1 MLLGASVN
9 PSERWT
15 LAVFSQY
22 NHKLNQYQRTTLAGR
37 FNPSPYRLLNGS
49 YRIQKPLTVGDRGS
63 EQIDLGWQWPV
74 NDLWGDWGQNLGP
87 GRGQGGGR
95 LYSVGRLNYSATDRR
110 LVDAVL
116 GFEYD
121 GCCWIS
127 RAVVQQTFSASSRT
141 NTQIMF
147 QLEFVGFSR
156 IGNNPLSLLKNNI
169 PRYQLL
175 RERVSMPSRYSNY
188 D

>member
-1 MLLGASVN
+1 
-9 PSERWT
+9 
-15 LAVFSQY
+15 
-22 NHKLNQYQRTTLAGR
+22 
-37 FNPSPYRLLNGS
+37 
-49 YRIQKPLTVGDRGS
+49 
-63 EQIDLGWQWPV
+63 
-74 NDLWGDWGQNLGP
+74 
-87 GRGQGGGR
+87 
-95 LYSVGRLNYSATDRR
+95 VGRLNYSATDRQ
-110 LVDAVL
+110 LVEAVL

-127 RAVVQQTFSASSRT
+127 RAVVRRTYSASSRA

-147 QLEFVGFSR
+147 QLELVGFSR

-175 RERVSMPSRYSNY
+175 REGVSMPSRYSNY